1 MRLLLNREWNLK
13 GVLKEYTNRSF
24 SCSESGPMMI
34 SPTGQ
39 IIIPSTCPG
48 SILVD
53 FITSNLEES
62 KERARMYKDTK
73 YVERDLLAKVLA
85 KYRLK
90 SLNKDDAITPAN
102 MIACLEQLLM
112 EERVNFRQDQHLSIT
127 HYYSVL
133 SDGTICIPWD
143 WTY

>member
-1 MRLLLNREWNLK
+1 MLLNREWNLK
-13 GVLKEYTNRSF
+13 GVLKEDTNRSF

-90 SLNKDDAITPAN
+90 SLNKDDAITPAK

-112 EERVNFRQDQHLSIT
+112 EERVDFRQDQHLSIT

>member
-1 MRLLLNREWNLK
+1 
-13 GVLKEYTNRSF
+13 
-24 SCSESGPMMI
+24 MI

-39 IIIPSTCPG
+39 IIVPATCPG

-53 FITSNLEES
+53 FITSNLKKA
-62 KERARMYKDTK
+62 KERGDNYRNTK
-73 YVERDLLAKVLA
+73 HVERELQEQVMQ

-90 SLNKDDAITPAN
+90 SLNKDDAISPAE

-112 EERVNFRQDQHLSIT
+112 EERVEMGKDQHLNIT

-133 SDGTICIPWD
+133 NDGTICIPWN